1 MAGGLLVFLVFR
13 FDVDLP
19 ATWQTIRSAHP
30 GYLAAAVAVH
40 YTTFMFRGAR
50 WRLLLRSALPGE
62 PPAGVFYCSQ
72 LVLLGWFVN
81 SIGWLRLGDAFRAYL
96 YQEERRSTFFGAI
109 GTILS
114 ERVLDI
120 LLIVALLLVI
130 APFLLRD
137 GGGAAAWGLLLTAG
151 ALAAGM
157 GLLLLALRRA
167 HGRLL
172 RWLPGWL
179 AERYERFHQG
189 ATGSFGRWPLTT
201 LLGLLAWLAEALRM
215 TLVAEAL
222 GLDLGLPLLVFLTI
236 ANSLLTLVPTPGGL
250 GAVESGVAGLAT
262 QMGRLAASSAA
273 ALILVD
279 RAITYLSVIGV
290 GAGLFLLRHLARR
303 RAAAGG
309 PG

>member
-19 ATWQTIRSAHP
+19 ATWQTIRRAHP

-62 PPAGVFYCSQ
+62 RPAGVFYCSQ

-137 GGGAAAWGLLLTAG
+137 GGGAAAWGLLITAV

-157 GLLLLALRRA
+157 GLLLLAMGRA
-167 HGRLL
+167 HGLLL
-172 RWLPGWL
+172 RRLPGWL
-179 AERYERFHQG
+179 AGRYERFHQG
-189 ATGSFGRWPLTT
+189 ATGSFGGWPLTT

-215 TLVAEAL
+215 TLVAQAL

-250 GAVESGVAGLAT
+250 GAVESGVAGLAA

-290 GAGLFLLRHLARR
+290 GAMLFLLRHLARR
-303 RAAAGG
+303 RAAAS

>member
-62 PPAGVFYCSQ
+62 QPAGVFYCSQ

-137 GGGAAAWGLLLTAG
+137 GGGAAAWGLLITAVS
-151 ALAAGM
+151 LAAGM
-157 GLLLLALRRA
+157 GLLLLAMRRA
-167 HGRLL
+167 HGLLL
-172 RWLPGWL
+172 RRLPGWL
-179 AERYERFHQG
+179 AGRYERFHQG
-189 ATGSFGRWPLTT
+189 ATGSFGGWPLTT

-215 TLVAEAL
+215 TLVAQAL

-250 GAVESGVAGLAT
+250 GAVESGVAGLAA

-290 GAGLFLLRHLARR
+290 GALLFLLRHLARR
-303 RAAAGG
+303 RAAAH

>member
-19 ATWQTIRSAHP
+19 ATWQTIRRAQP

-62 PPAGVFYCSQ
+62 QPAGVFYCSQ

-137 GGGAAAWGLLLTAG
+137 GGGAAAWGLLITAG

-157 GLLLLALRRA
+157 GLLLLGMRRA
-167 HGRLL
+167 HGVLL
-172 RWLPGWL
+172 RRLPGWL
-179 AERYERFHQG
+179 AGRYERFHQG
-189 ATGSFGRWPLTT
+189 ATGSFGGWPLTT

-215 TLVAEAL
+215 TLVAQAL

-250 GAVESGVAGLAT
+250 GAVESGVAGLAA

-290 GAGLFLLRHLARR
+290 GAVLFLLRHLARR
-303 RAAAGG
+303 RNAAG